1 MARFNRYSR
10 KLPKKTDLIN
20 RDIRF
25 PIVMV
30 IGEQGPLGQMSPQE
44 GIKKAEALGLDLVCI
59 SPNAKPPI
67 CKILDYGKYKFQKS
81 KKEKEAKKNRTI
93 ISLKEV
99 RITPNIGQHDLETK
113 AKNARK
119 FLKQGSKVKVSLKFR
134 GRERAHTDVG
144 RETLMKF
151 YEVVSDISKLEKQPY
166 SNGRFFDMIVA
177 PEKKKKSQDSIKNTK
192 TIENSQEINKKKI
205 GE

>member
-25 PIVMV
+25 PMVMV
-30 IGEQGPLGQMSPQE
+30 IGEKGPLGQMSPQE